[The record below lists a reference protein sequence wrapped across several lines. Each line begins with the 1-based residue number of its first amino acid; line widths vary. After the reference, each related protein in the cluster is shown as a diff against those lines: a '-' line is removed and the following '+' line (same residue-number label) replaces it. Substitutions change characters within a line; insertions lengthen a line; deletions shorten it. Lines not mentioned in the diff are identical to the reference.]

1 MSMPCSSVTTCQE
14 CTQGV
19 KGFGLDDK
27 VAKQWR
33 TPNTRTTNAFSTSI
47 LAPQRRQTPQNRGRV
62 RSAGFSRRFAHQQRP
77 LTAHSPASPSV
88 SSCSSTLMS
97 KPSSAANFSSTQ
109 RSALFRE
116 GLTFMPGPHQLGK

>member
-19 KGFGLDDK
+19 KGLGLDDK

-33 TPNTRTTNAFSTSI
+33 TPNTRTTNAFPHPFWLHS
-47 LAPQRRQTPQNRGRV
+47 AEKTPHTRGRV

-88 SSCSSTLMS
+88 SSYSSTLMS